1 MRAETGGDPSRV
13 RAGSAAPRLRFRV
26 SVPPAARGAGRRGRT
41 ARCRRRGR
49 VGRVGRVGRAG
60 SPLTLPVSEFLLFQ
74 F

>member
-13 RAGSAAPRLRFRV
+13 RAGSAAPWLRFRV

-41 ARCRRRGR
+41 ARCRRRR
-49 VGRVGRVGRAG
+49 GRVGRVGRAG